1 MPLLFAHLMQ
11 TGFGGFYDGVAHLF
25 LTPSDLLLVLGLA
38 LLAGQ
43 QGPQGGRLLL
53 TLLPLSWWIGL
64 AVGQHWGL
72 DLTLALLTT
81 MLFSS
86 VGVLVAL
93 SLRLSPLLLA
103 FTVAGSG
110 LLFGLINGFTM
121 PSAASGLPL
130 DVLGVVSGVAV
141 LSVLISAQVA
151 ATRSNGFCIAVRV
164 AGSWIAAAGLLSLGM
179 LFKAA

>member
-11 TGFGGFYDGVAHLF
+11 TGFGGFYDGIAHLF
-25 LTPSDLLLVLGLA
+25 LTPADLLLVLGLA

-53 TLLPLSWWIGL
+53 MLLPLSWWIGL
-64 AVGQHWGL
+64 AVGQRWGL
-72 DLTLALLTT
+72 DLTLVLLSTVVFT
-81 MLFSS
+81 A

-93 SLRLSPLLLA
+93 SLRLSAQVLA
-103 FTVAGSG
+103 ITVAGSG

-121 PSAASGLPL
+121 PSSSSGLPL
-130 DVLGVVSGVAV
+130 DVLGVVSAVAV

-151 ATRSNGFCIAVRV
+151 ATRSKGFRMAVRV
-164 AGSWIAAAGLLSLGM
+164 AGSWIAAAGLLSLG
-179 LFKAA
+179 LLLKA

>member
-11 TGFGGFYDGVAHLF
+11 TGFGGFYDGIAHLF
-25 LTPSDLLLVLGLA
+25 LTPADLLLVLGLA

-53 TLLPLSWWIGL
+53 MLLPLSWWIGL
-64 AVGQHWGL
+64 AVGQRWGL
-72 DLTLALLTT
+72 DLTLALLSTV
-81 MLFSS
+81 LFTA

-93 SLRLSPLLLA
+93 SLRLSAQVLA
-103 FTVAGSG
+103 ITVAGSG

-121 PSAASGLPL
+121 PSSSSGLPL
-130 DVLGVVSGVAV
+130 DVLGVVSAVTV

-151 ATRSNGFCIAVRV
+151 ATRSKGCRMAVRV
-164 AGSWIAAAGLLSLGM
+164 AGSWIAAAGLLSLG
-179 LFKAA
+179 LLLKA

>member
-11 TGFGGFYDGVAHLF
+11 TGFGGFYDGIAHLF

-53 TLLPLSWWIGL
+53 TLLPLSWWLGL
-64 AVGQHWGL
+64 AIGQRWGL
-72 DLTLALLTT
+72 ARTLELLSTV
-81 MLFSS
+81 LFTA

-93 SLRLSPLLLA
+93 SLRLSVQLLA

-121 PSAASGLPL
+121 PSASSGLPL
-130 DVLGVVSGVAV
+130 DVLGVVSAVAV

-151 ATRSNGFCIAVRV
+151 ATHSTGFRMAVRM
-164 AGSWIAAAGLLSLGM
+164 AGSWIAAAGLLSLG
-179 LFKAA
+179 LLLRA

>member
-11 TGFGGFYDGVAHLF
+11 TGFGGFYDGIAHLF
-25 LTPSDLLLVLGLA
+25 FTPSDLLLVLGLA

-53 TLLPLSWWIGL
+53 LLLPLSWWIGL
-64 AVGQHWGL
+64 AIGQRWSL
-72 DLTLALLTT
+72 DLTLELLSTV
-81 MLFSS
+81 LFTA
-86 VGVLVAL
+86 VGVLVVL
-93 SLRLSPLLLA
+93 SLRLSVQVLA
-103 FTVAGSG
+103 VSVAGSG

-130 DVLGVVSGVAV
+130 DVLGVISAVAV

-151 ATRSNGFCIAVRV
+151 ATHSTGFRMAVRV
-164 AGSWIAAAGLLSLGM
+164 AGSWIAAAGLLSLG
-179 LFKAA
+179 LLLKA